1 MKAGDVFGNP
11 VTGESGYLRVGTN
24 ETNGELLVAD
34 LRVRPGGAVVGEH
47 VHPALDERF
56 TVLKGK
62 LGFKLGGKEGVA
74 EAGVTLDLP
83 RGVPHDWWNTG
94 AEEAHVIVQ
103 VRPAARF
110 EQMAITLF
118 GLAQEGKT
126 NAKGM
131 PNLLQL
137 AVISKEFEDVVQ
149 FMNPP
154 IWVQRVLFG
163 LLAPLGRL
171 FGYRASY
178 PHHIAAVESVAVEPL
193 PDGVRVPTLEA
204 ARPASPV
211 GGVVQGAP
219 VRA

>member
-11 VTGESGYLRVGTN
+11 VTGESGYLRVGTD
-24 ETNGELLVAD
+24 ETDGELLVAD
-34 LRVRPGGAVVGEH
+34 LRVRPGGAVLGEH
-47 VHPALDERF
+47 VHPGLDERF

-62 LGFKLGGKEGVA
+62 LGYKLDGKEGCA

-83 RGVPHDWWNTG
+83 RGVPHDWWNSG
-94 AEEAHVIVQ
+94 DEEARVIVQ

-110 EQMAITLF
+110 EQMAITTF
-118 GLAQEGKT
+118 SLAREGKT

-154 IWVQRVLFG
+154 IWVQRALFG

-171 FGYRASY
+171 VGYQAIY
-178 PHHIAAVESVAVEPL
+178 PIDRAAVESVAVEPL
-193 PDGVRVPTLEA
+193 PDGVRVPILET
-204 ARPASPV
+204 ARPAGPV

-219 VRA
+219 APA

>member
-1 MKAGDVFGNP
+1 MKAGNVFGNP
-11 VTGESGYLRVGTN
+11 VTGESGYLRLGTD

-56 TVLKGK
+56 TVVRGRLGYK
-62 LGFKLGGKEGVA
+62 LDGKEGFA

-83 RGVPHDWWNTG
+83 RGIPHDWWNTG
-94 AEEAHVIVQ
+94 DEEARVIVQ

-110 EQMAITLF
+110 EQMAITMF
-118 GLAQEGKT
+118 SLAREGKT

-137 AVISKEFEDVVQ
+137 AVISQEFEDVVQ

-154 IWVQRVLFG
+154 IWVQRLLFG

-171 FGYRASY
+171 VGYRAIF
-178 PHHIAAVESVAVEPL
+178 PVDMAAVESVAVEPL
-193 PDGVRVPTLEA
+193 PDGVRVPILEA
-204 ARPASPV
+204 ARLDGPV
-211 GGVVQGAP
+211 GSVVQGAAAP
-219 VRA
+219 A